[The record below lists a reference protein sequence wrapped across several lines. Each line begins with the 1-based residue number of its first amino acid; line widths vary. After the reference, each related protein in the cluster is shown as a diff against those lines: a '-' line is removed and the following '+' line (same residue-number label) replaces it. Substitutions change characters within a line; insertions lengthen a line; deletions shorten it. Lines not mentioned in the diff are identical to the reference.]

1 MNREILFPTPIYFK
15 DLPNAKE
22 INKYLYKEI
31 KAWYKA
37 DPKVRLKLI
46 QDLVGIVKPI

>member
-22 INKYLYKEI
+22 LINTYI
-31 KAWYKA
+31 KKL
-37 DPKVRLKLI
+37 KLGTKLIQRVRLKLI